1 MKKNVKSN
9 SGQENGCDGSVMA
22 KVLITG
28 KSILRYPSFTRN
40 QHKILLSLTFCCE
53 IQVAKKYGCD
63 GSVMAKNLIMTIQ
76 VNYVASFTRNQH
88 KIHLNC
94 HY

>member
-1 MKKNVKSN
+1 VKKKSEIQD

-53 IQVAKKYGCD
+53 IQVAVKKW
-63 GSVMAKNLIMTIQ
+63 L
-76 VNYVASFTRNQH
+76 
-88 KIHLNC
+88 
-94 HY
+94 